1 MASNNLLSAP
11 DLLASSTKADK
22 IVFYLSL
29 GISLL
34 TLFPITYAIWF
45 RNFPPIKAQ
54 HVGMT
59 VAIGIGGIIF
69 NISNSMMQGV
79 LGFDGIIG
87 YCKFW
92 GSWTIFTFGLGVL
105 LPAINMRLLLFHR
118 VFITGNTP
126 AFSDNNIINFFRRF
140 WLFIVL
146 WLPTLVT
153 SIVISSLK
161 GRRGAWNMEEYGL
174 RDCTFSNGFL
184 IWIYVY
190 IFITVLFSWVIYLR
204 MRRIANV
211 FDGVV
216 IKLIKGS
223 NSPWGRIVIV
233 VTDTIMI
240 NGYTWIKPSALC
252 KMLQR
257 DNLLVQHKRGVN
269 MVSNNYIKTE
279 ENLRASSTYC

>member
-1 MASNNLLSAP
+1 
-11 DLLASSTKADK
+11 
-22 IVFYLSL
+22 
-29 GISLL
+29 
-34 TLFPITYAIWF
+34 
-45 RNFPPIKAQ
+45 
-54 HVGMT
+54 MT

-79 LGFDGIIG
+79 LGFDGVIG

-126 AFSDNNIINFFRRF
+126 AFSNNDIINFFRQF

-153 SIVISSLK
+153 SIVISLLK

-211 FDGVV
+211 FDGFRTAIWTLAICTVIFIVSVV

-240 NGYTWIKPSALC
+240 NGYTWIVFGPPIIGHIFWRKETMRSFAN
-252 KMLQR
+252 MLQR

-279 ENLRASSTYC
+279 EDLRASSTYC